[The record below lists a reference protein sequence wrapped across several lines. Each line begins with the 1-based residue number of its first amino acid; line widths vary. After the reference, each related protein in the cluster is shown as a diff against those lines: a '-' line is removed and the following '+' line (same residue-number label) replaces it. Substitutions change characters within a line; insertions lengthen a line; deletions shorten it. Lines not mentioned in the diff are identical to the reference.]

1 MQLSQSEWIAVAI
14 LAGFLI
20 YLSIKGKLAAY
31 WTLLTGGAAGGAAA
45 AGASPAATAGAQV
58 GAVSSTATSAAGGV
72 AGAVA
77 GPALPGVTSGTVTQG
92 GQTTQQ
98 YFPNIPGVNLNN
110 PMSMVTF

>member
-1 MQLSQSEWIAVAI
+1 VQLSQSEWIAVAI

-20 YLSIKGKLAAY
+20 YLAIKGKLANY
-31 WTLLTGGAAGGAAA
+31 WSLLTGGAAAGTSASSTAASS
-45 AGASPAATAGAQV
+45 SPAATAGAQV
-58 GAVSSTATSAAGGV
+58 GAI
-72 AGAVA
+72 AGAAA

>member
-31 WTLLTGGAAGGAAA
+31 WTLLTGGAAASSSTAAASSTASGAVNSAASAVAGVAGAA
-45 AGASPAATAGAQV
+45 AGA
-58 GAVSSTATSAAGGV
+58 AV
-72 AGAVA
+72 
-77 GPALPGVTSGTVTQG
+77 PALPGVTSGTVTQG

-98 YFPNIPGVNLNN
+98 YFPNIPGVNLSN